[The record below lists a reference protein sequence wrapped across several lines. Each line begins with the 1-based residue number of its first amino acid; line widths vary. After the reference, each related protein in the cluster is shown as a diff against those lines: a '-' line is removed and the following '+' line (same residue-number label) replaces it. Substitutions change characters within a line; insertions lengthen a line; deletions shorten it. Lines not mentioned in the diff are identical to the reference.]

1 MPLVAGNNAEYYV
14 QPGSPPVTNPTRTS
28 SSDWF
33 PSGNGSGSGGNSGSG
48 SGSTWNDYTE
58 AMNNFWDQLNAIT
71 PGLGD
76 TLRSIN
82 NLSQGQNA
90 SASDLAML
98 QQVNPQLYESIF
110 NSGLLDKNPNVQNA
124 LTNISLNSDNS
135 AGLLGLGSQIAN
147 AALAN
152 QNSVNSL
159 NERMWRE
166 GEALTDQRILN
177 EMNFTADQAKYAMDR
192 QEYWSNT
199 AHQREVADLKAAGL
213 NPVLSANGQ
222 GASTP
227 SGLMG
232 GATAASANG
241 FSAQQANI
249 VGAYSAAGS
258 FISSMMQLRESMR
271 QFDKRFAGEMLSSIL
286 GSVLGFGSSMLKGS
300 PTSYKNT
307 FSTSYINSYH

>member
-1 MPLVAGNNAEYYV
+1 MPLSVGNNSEYYIT
-14 QPGSPPVTNPTRTS
+14 PGVKPNSPSVSNPTNTNNGS
-28 SSDWF
+28 WF
-33 PSGNGSGSGGNSGSG
+33 PGGSGSGGNSSG

-58 AMNNFWDQLNAIT
+58 AMNNFWDQLNSIT

-76 TLRSIN
+76 TLRNIN

-98 QQVNPQLYESIF
+98 QQINPQLYDSIF
-110 NSGLLDKNPNVQNA
+110 KSGLLDNNPNVQNA
-124 LTNISLNSDNS
+124 VTNVSVNSDNS
-135 AGLLGLGSQIAN
+135 AGLLGLGSMISN
-147 AALAN
+147 AAIAN
-152 QNSVNSL
+152 QNSVNNL

-166 GEALTDQRILN
+166 GEALTDQRLLN

-258 FISSMMQLRESMR
+258 FVSSMLALKESMR
-271 QFDKRFAGEMLSSIL
+271 QFDKKFTGQMVSSLL
-286 GSVLGFGSSMLKGS
+286 GSVLGFASRL
-300 PTSYKNT
+300 
-307 FSTSYINSYH
+307 

>member
-1 MPLVAGNNAEYYV
+1 MPLSLGNNAELYLT
-14 QPGSPPVTNPTRTS
+14 PGEKPKAPSVSNSTNTNNGS
-28 SSDWF
+28 WLL
-33 PSGNGSGSGGNSGSG
+33 GGSGSGGNSSG

-58 AMNNFWDQLNAIT
+58 AMNNFWDQLNSIT

-76 TLRSIN
+76 TLRNIN

-98 QQVNPQLYESIF
+98 QQINPQLYDSIF
-110 NSGLLDKNPNVQNA
+110 KSGLLDNNPNVQNA
-124 LTNISLNSDNS
+124 VTNVSVNSDNS
-135 AGLLGLGSQIAN
+135 AGLIGLGSQIAN

-152 QNSVNSL
+152 QNSVNNL

-258 FISSMMQLRESMR
+258 FISNMLQLRESMR
-271 QFDKRFAGEMLSSIL
+271 QFDKRFAGDLVSSLL
-286 GSVLGFGSSMLKGS
+286 GSVLGFGSGLLRG
-300 PTSYKNT
+300 
-307 FSTSYINSYH
+307 YH